1 MSIFENF
8 PYTNF
13 HELNLDYILKR
24 VKELEGEVA
33 DLTAL
38 LESGPVVD
46 VKANVGGS
54 WVSQK
59 DGSGNVNLPA
69 GNHSTIG
76 GLKYESTA
84 DTEEPFIAL
93 NNGGGWEKIPALDA
107 NDKIDASLLP
117 PTTDV
122 LMNVSGNWTSIVDGN
137 GDAQI
142 RKASPTTFGAVKVES
157 SNDLSARKMKIYADG
172 QYDALPTLDVNDQI
186 DASAIPDTAVI
197 AGTYGTAGGENV
209 TDTDLKIA
217 RYFTVGSDGRLTYAS
232 DSNTIPYVHDYV
244 TSIAAGYYSAS
255 IQLQVAGTPLYNNAY
270 WFVVEGFTH
279 EVNAKGIDVYTRLV
293 YGTDYTYSWQG
304 DSSGW
309 YLNIAMPNALAKT
322 AYFKV
327 CGRFGVKVNM

>member
-186 DASAIPDTAVI
+186 DASAIPDSGVT
-197 AGTYGTAGGENV
+197 AGTYGQYNPVATGYWM
-209 TDTDLKIA
+209 DTPCV
-217 RYFTVGSDGRLTYAS
+217 TVGADGRITNALQRQDRIYRTAYGTIAAGASTTSLYFNLTNGPWYNNGS
-232 DSNTIPYVHDYV
+232 GFNVDLFEITTTGKGQPMLVPLVLGTDYNYNIV
-244 TSIAAGYYSAS
+244 QGTTSIAVSPTLTATKSNPVAVVVNGSYGEYS
-255 IQLQVAGTPLYNNAY
+255 G
-270 WFVVEGFTH
+270 
-279 EVNAKGIDVYTRLV
+279 
-293 YGTDYTYSWQG
+293 
-304 DSSGW
+304 
-309 YLNIAMPNALAKT
+309 M
-322 AYFKV
+322 
-327 CGRFGVKVNM
+327 